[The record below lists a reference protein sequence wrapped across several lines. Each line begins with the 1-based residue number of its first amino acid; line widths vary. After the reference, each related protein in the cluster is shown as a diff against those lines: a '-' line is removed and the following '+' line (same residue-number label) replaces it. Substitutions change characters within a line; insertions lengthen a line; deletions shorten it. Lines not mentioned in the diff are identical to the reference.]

1 MWWMAVSLV
10 VSGCASEPA
19 DTPLPMPPPDGS
31 AWALRVDTS
40 ASDRYLPS
48 DNDTA
53 VIRGDVYSSQG
64 VDRIEIGPS
73 LGAAVLPGEHEFVA
87 PFSVG
92 EGLSLVEMR
101 AFDVD
106 GHMANGHHAVL
117 RTRYIPESELHP
129 RAIAISLSEPL
140 LASVSSGL
148 LTAADGLE
156 LADFLTPGTALI
168 DDADCMLIADR
179 VTQSPTALSLRP
191 TGDGG
196 IAIEMNVRD
205 VAIGFHG
212 TCMGAT
218 VSPESEVDGT
228 AARVTVSVYPVA
240 PEPGECL
247 SRFTATETRVEITS
261 FDIDLRLDDCGVLCP
276 FGEVVGELAEDS
288 VRDRLTEQTTGM
300 VELLLADF
308 LSDVTL
314 LDSSSTFDAFDVA
327 VALDL
332 CLTSIDQSGTELV
345 ARLGA
350 RASGPGGATDAPGA
364 PQLFAELGPASANR
378 AWLDPALLGQIV
390 FSAWRA
396 GGLTFAGGGDTLTTD
411 LLGIVVPGL
420 QERFDMLGVPRGSAI
435 EVEAGVGMA
444 PLLRAAAAPAG
455 GDVPGEADVLF
466 ELGHVR
472 TTLRAAGI
480 DLFTFE
486 THASLALVM
495 TPDETGTQIRATLA
509 PTSVSTTWLVDSAIS
524 DLDASASDLLA
535 LAVDSELRSR
545 VADLASKFVIAVPD
559 LGAPIVVTDVAP
571 VEGGYLELTLAP

>member
-1 MWWMAVSLV
+1 M
-10 VSGCASEPA
+10 
-19 DTPLPMPPPDGS
+19 TMPPPDGS
-31 AWALRVDTS
+31 AWALAVDTS
-40 ASDRYLPS
+40 ASDRYLAS

-53 VIRGDVYSSQG
+53 VIRGDVYTSQG
-64 VDRIEIGPS
+64 LDRVEIGRSMSPTT
-73 LGAAVLPGEHEFVA
+73 LPGEIEFVT

-92 EGLSLVEMR
+92 EGLSLVEVR

-106 GHMANGHHAVL
+106 GHMANGHHSVL
-117 RTRYIPESELHP
+117 RTRYIAENEMHP
-129 RAIAISLSEPL
+129 RALAIALTEPL

-148 LTAADGLE
+148 ITAADGLN
-156 LADFLTPGTALI
+156 LSDFLTPGTALI

-179 VTQSPTALSLRP
+179 VMQSPTALSLRP

-196 IAIEMNVRD
+196 IAIEMNLSDIV
-205 VAIGFHG
+205 IGFHG

-218 VSPESEVDGT
+218 VSPASEVDST
-228 AARVTVSVYPVA
+228 AARVTVAVYPVSPA
-240 PEPGECL
+240 PGECL

-308 LSDVTL
+308 LADVML
-314 LDSSSTFDAFDVA
+314 LDSHSMFDAFDVA
-327 VALDL
+327 VGLDL
-332 CLTSIDQSGTELV
+332 CLTGIDQSGTELV

-396 GGLTFAGGGDTLTTD
+396 GGLTFSGGGDSLTTD

-420 QERFDMLGVPRGSAI
+420 QDRFDALGIPRGSAI
-435 EVEAGVGMA
+435 EVDARVGMA
-444 PLLRAAAAPAG
+444 PLLRAAAAPTG
-455 GDVPGEADVLF
+455 GDVPGDADVLF
-466 ELGHVR
+466 ELGNIR
-472 TTLRAAGI
+472 TTLRANGI

-495 TPDETGTQIRATLA
+495 TPDETGTLIRAMLA
-509 PTSVSTTWLVDSAIS
+509 PTSVSTTWLVESAIT

-535 LAVDSELRSR
+535 LAVDSELRGR
-545 VADLASKFVIAVPD
+545 VADLASKFSIAVPD